1 MARLIDA
8 DEFIKELY
16 SEFHGMISD
25 ESLKIYQIIQR
36 IDAAQTVKSVP
47 LYELKYISKFLSDD
61 KQLLSRGKRDLE
73 LLIKTYEE
81 GYEVL

>member
-8 DEFIKELY
+8 DEFVKELY

-25 ESLKIYQIIQR
+25 ESLKIYQIVQR
-36 IDAAQTVKSVP
+36 IDAAETVKSVP
-47 LYELKYISKFLSDD
+47 LYELKYLLKWISED
-61 KQLLSRGKRDLE
+61 KQILSRGKRDLE

-81 GYEVL
+81 S

>member
-8 DEFIKELY
+8 DEFVKELY

-36 IDAAQTVKSVP
+36 IDAAETVKSVP
-47 LYELKYISKFLSDD
+47 LYELKYILKFLSDD

-81 GYEVL
+81 G

>member
-8 DEFIKELY
+8 DEFVKELY

-36 IDAAQTVKSVP
+36 IDAAETVKSVP
-47 LYELKYISKFLSDD
+47 LYELKHISKFLSDD

-73 LLIKTYEE
+73 LLIKTYKE
-81 GYEVL
+81 G

>member
-36 IDAAQTVKSVP
+36 IDSAQTVKSIP

-81 GYEVL
+81 G

>member
-8 DEFIKELY
+8 DEFVKELY
-16 SEFHGMISD
+16 SEFHGIISD

-36 IDAAQTVKSVP
+36 IDAAETVKSVP
-47 LYELKYISKFLSDD
+47 LYELKHISKFLSDD
-61 KQLLSRGKRDLE
+61 KQLRSRGKRDLE

-81 GYEVL
+81 G

>member
-1 MARLIDA
+1 MARLINA
-8 DEFIKELY
+8 DEFVKELY

-47 LYELKYISKFLSDD
+47 LYELKYILKFLSDD

-81 GYEVL
+81 G

>member
-8 DEFIKELY
+8 DEFVKELY

-25 ESLKIYQIIQR
+25 ESLKIYQVAQR
-36 IDAAQTVKSVP
+36 INAAETVKSVP
-47 LYELKYISKFLSDD
+47 LYELKYLLKWISEDRQIS
-61 KQLLSRGKRDLE
+61 SRGKRDLE

-81 GYEVL
+81 G

>member
-8 DEFIKELY
+8 DQFIEELY

-36 IDAAQTVKSVP
+36 IDAAQTVKSLP
-47 LYELKYISKFLSDD
+47 LYELKYILKFLSDD

-81 GYEVL
+81 G

>member
-36 IDAAQTVKSVP
+36 IDAAEIVKSVP
-47 LYELKYISKFLSDD
+47 LYELKHISKFLSDD
-61 KQLLSRGKRDLE
+61 KQLLGRGKRDLE

-81 GYEVL
+81 G

>member
-8 DEFIKELY
+8 DEFVKELY

-36 IDAAQTVKSVP
+36 IDAAKTVKSVP
-47 LYELKYISKFLSDD
+47 LYELKHISKFLSDD
-61 KQLLSRGKRDLE
+61 KQLLRRGKRDLE

-81 GYEVL
+81 G

>member
-8 DEFIKELY
+8 DEFIEELY

-61 KQLLSRGKRDLE
+61 KQLLGRGKRDLE

-81 GYEVL
+81 G

>member
-1 MARLIDA
+1 MSSITRDILRIIH
-8 DEFIKELY
+8 F
-16 SEFHGMISD
+16 
-25 ESLKIYQIIQR
+25 IQR
-36 IDAAQTVKSVP
+36 IDAAETVKSVP

-81 GYEVL
+81 GQEVV

>member
-8 DEFIKELY
+8 DEFIEELY

-47 LYELKYISKFLSDD
+47 LYELKYILKFLSDD

-81 GYEVL
+81 G

>member
-36 IDAAQTVKSVP
+36 IDAAETVKSVP
-47 LYELKYISKFLSDD
+47 LYELKYILKFLSDD

-81 GYEVL
+81 G

>member
-8 DEFIKELY
+8 DEFVKELY

-25 ESLKIYQIIQR
+25 ESLKIYRIVQR
-36 IDAAQTVKSVP
+36 IDAAETVKSVP
-47 LYELKYISKFLSDD
+47 LYELKYLLKWISED
-61 KQLLSRGKRDLE
+61 KQILSRGKRDLE

-81 GYEVL
+81 S

>member
-1 MARLIDA
+1 MVRLIDA

-36 IDAAQTVKSVP
+36 IDAAETVKSVP
-47 LYELKYISKFLSDD
+47 LYELKYILKFLSDD

-81 GYEVL
+81 G

>member
-1 MARLIDA
+1 MAPLIDA
-8 DEFIKELY
+8 DQFIEELY

-81 GYEVL
+81 G

>member
-16 SEFHGMISD
+16 SEFHEMISD

-81 GYEVL
+81 G

>member
-36 IDAAQTVKSVP
+36 IDAAETVKSVP
-47 LYELKYISKFLSDD
+47 LYELKHILKFLSED

-73 LLIKTYEE
+73 LLIKNYEE
-81 GYEVL
+81 G

>member
-36 IDAAQTVKSVP
+36 INAAETVNSVP

-81 GYEVL
+81 C

>member
-25 ESLKIYQIIQR
+25 ESLKIHQIIQR
-36 IDAAQTVKSVP
+36 IDAAETVKSVP

-81 GYEVL
+81 G

>member
-8 DEFIKELY
+8 DEFIEELY

-81 GYEVL
+81 G

>member
-36 IDAAQTVKSVP
+36 INAAETVNSVP
-47 LYELKYISKFLSDD
+47 LYELKYISKVLSDD

-81 GYEVL
+81 C

>member
-25 ESLKIYQIIQR
+25 GSLKIYQIIQR

-81 GYEVL
+81 G